1 MKKLMFP
8 TVSLLFLIVVYIW
21 IFGGIKS
28 DIRKE
33 KEKYKVFIGQKFV
46 LEKDTLIIVD
56 YSMIQQNF
64 TLSNGEEVNENLVF
78 NNSKSQ

>member
-64 TLSNGEEVNENLVF
+64 TLSNGKEVNENLVF